1 MVDLCMYHTFLPV
14 VANIRSQ
21 DSFSGNPMTVF
32 SFLFSDAFF
41 SGWFR
46 IFASPVRGS
55 PLALQPSVADCCVT
69 PQIATTLNTAHR
81 TGTMACRAAP
91 AGERTSESGR
101 AVVRRP
107 AFVESPAA
115 PDDGGSSR
123 IRWRAFARVVAL
135 RAVAGVLRARLGCAS
150 RWRTHDQCETTTR
163 RHDNDAERRRP
174 EGRQA

>member
-1 MVDLCMYHTFLPV
+1 MGDLCMYHTFFPV

-69 PQIATTLNTAHR
+69 PQIATTFNTAHR

-101 AVVRRP
+101 AVGPRSRRATP
-107 AFVESPAA
+107 RVVESPLRLTTG
-115 PDDGGSSR
+115 DHRGFIGGVCAR
-123 IRWRAFARVVAL
+123 RGVARGCWRFAR
-135 RAVAGVLRARLGCAS
+135 AS
-150 RWRTHDQCETTTR
+150 RLRVSLANTRPMRDDTTS
-163 RHDNDAERRRP
+163 RP
-174 EGRQA
+174 EDRQA

>member
-1 MVDLCMYHTFLPV
+1 MYHTFFPV

-55 PLALQPSVADCCVT
+55 RLALQPSVADCCVT
-69 PQIATTLNTAHR
+69 PQIATTFNTAHR

-107 AFVESPAA
+107 ALSSLPLRLTTGDHRGFV
-115 PDDGGSSR
+115 GGVR
-123 IRWRAFARVVAL
+123 ARGGVARGCWRFAR
-135 RAVAGVLRARLGCAS
+135 AS
-150 RWRTHDQCETTTR
+150 RLRIWRTHDQCETTAR
-163 RHDNDAERRRP
+163 RQDNDAERRRP
-174 EGRQA
+174 ESCQA